1 MNKLKGIFQKIFHYS
16 GGWIGARYI
25 YKELIVPFLFSI
37 TVVTFV
43 LLTNFLL
50 KEIDRL
56 IGKDLPLLIVIE
68 WIYLNMAW
76 IIALAVPMA
85 VLVASIMAYGRLAED
100 NEIVAMRSS
109 GISFMSILAPGF
121 FFGLIV
127 TGLMILFQNNVLPEY
142 NHRAR
147 LLTGD
152 IYHKKPGLT
161 IEPGY
166 FIDEMD
172 GYSIYIKDKKDELL
186 LDMIIYKDNPNKAQ
200 TTIYADSGR
209 IEVIG
214 TNIVI
219 SLFSGEM
226 HELDLLKPEKYR
238 RLYFSKHKISIPV
251 DDMLLERREK
261 GRRGDREMNIAMMR
275 KQTESFQ
282 SSKEKFE
289 NKIRDIAK
297 KQLNINEFKNL
308 EKLKIL
314 IDAKIDSNTQNY
326 TEAKAKIEN
335 RRLEATYNRIKT
347 ESNMKKNYQK
357 KINKYLVEINKKI
370 SMPFACLIFML
381 IGTPIGVM
389 SKKGGIAQGAVTS
402 ILFFL
407 IYYVFLIGGEEL
419 ADMALI
425 SPFIAMWAPNFLMFF
440 VGIYLIYTATYEVKS
455 FDILEALN
463 IFKKIKNRK
472 GNIKNVSS

>member
-1 MNKLKGIFQKIFHYS
+1 MNRFKNTIQKIFHYS
-16 GGWIGARYI
+16 GSWIGARYI
-25 YKELIVPFLFSI
+25 YKELVVPFIFSI
-37 TVVTFV
+37 SVVTFV
-43 LLTNFLL
+43 LLMNFLL

-56 IGKDLPLLIVIE
+56 IGKDLPFLVIIE

-109 GISFMSILAPGF
+109 GISFLSILAPGF
-121 FFGLIV
+121 VFGLVV

-172 GYSIYIKDKKDELL
+172 GYSIYIKDKKNELL
-186 LDMIIYKDNPNKAQ
+186 LDMIIYKDNPDKEQ

-209 IEVIG
+209 IEVVG
-214 TNIVI
+214 TNVVI
-219 SLFSGEM
+219 SLFSGEI
-226 HELDLLKPEKYR
+226 HELELQNPDKYR
-238 RLYFSKHKISIPV
+238 RMYFDKHKIGIPM
-251 DDMLLERREK
+251 DDMILERREK
-261 GRRGDREMNIAMMR
+261 GRRGDREMNIAMMQ
-275 KQTESFQ
+275 KQIETFRT
-282 SSKEKFE
+282 SKEKFE
-289 NKIRDIAK
+289 TKVTDIAK
-297 KQLNINEFKNL
+297 EQLGIDKYQNL
-308 EKLKIL
+308 YALKIL
-314 IDAKIDSNTQNY
+314 VDTKIDSNKQNL

-335 RRLEATYNRIKT
+335 RRLEGIYNRIKNET
-347 ESNMKKNYQK
+347 NMVKNYQK
-357 KINKYLVEINKKI
+357 KINKYMVEINKKI
-370 SMPFACLIFML
+370 SMPFACLVFML
-381 IGTPIGVM
+381 VGSPIGVM

-419 ADMALI
+419 ADMAII
-425 SPFIAMWAPNFLMFF
+425 SPFIAMWAPNFLLLG
-440 VGIYLIYTATYEVKS
+440 VGIYLIYTATYELKS
-455 FDILEALN
+455 FNILEALN
-463 IFKKIKNRK
+463 VFKKLKKNRK
-472 GNIKNVSS
+472 GTENASS

>member
-1 MNKLKGIFQKIFHYS
+1 MNRINNCFRKIFHYS

-25 YKELIVPFLFSI
+25 YKELVVPFFFSI
-37 TVVTFV
+37 TVVIFV
-43 LLTNFLL
+43 LLMNFIL
-50 KEIDRL
+50 KEIDKL
-56 IGKDLPLLIVIE
+56 LGKDLPFWVIIE

-121 FFGLIV
+121 VFGVIV
-127 TGLMILFQNNVLPEY
+127 TILMILFQNNVLPEY

-166 FIDEMD
+166 FIDDMD
-172 GYSIYIKDKKDELL
+172 GYSIYIKDKKLELL
-186 LDMIIYKDNPNKAQ
+186 LDMIIYKDNPDKEQ
-200 TTIYADSGR
+200 TTIYADSGL
-209 IEVIG
+209 IEVVG
-214 TNIVI
+214 NNIVI
-219 SLFSGEM
+219 SLFDGEI
-226 HELDLLKPEKYR
+226 HELDLVKPDKYR
-238 RLYFSKHKISIPV
+238 RMYFTKHKISIPV
-251 DDMLLERREK
+251 DDMMLERREK
-261 GRRGDREMNIAMMR
+261 GRRGDREMNITMMR
-275 KQTESFQ
+275 AQIENL
-282 SSKEKFE
+282 EKS
-289 NKIRDIAK
+289 RAK
-297 KQLNINEFKNL
+297 NLKSINTSVNKQLGLEKFKNL
-308 EKLKIL
+308 KELRVL
-314 IDAKIDSNTQNY
+314 VDTKIDSNTKNLS
-326 TEAKAKIEN
+326 EAKAKIEN
-335 RRLEATYNRIKT
+335 RKLETIYNGIKSQT
-347 ESNMKKNYQK
+347 GILKNYKK

-370 SMPFACLIFML
+370 SMPFACIIFML

-419 ADMALI
+419 ADMAII
-425 SPFIAMWAPNFLMFF
+425 SPFIAMWAPNFLLLG
-440 VGIYLIYTATYEVKS
+440 VGIYLIYTATYELRS
-455 FDILEALN
+455 FDILDTLN

-472 GNIKNVSS
+472 GTENVSS